1 METSRPVKTISLF
14 YRDDNPDA
22 VAWAKK
28 ISTWLKT
35 KHPRIHVVSEKPQA
49 VIVLGGDGTILA
61 AAKKYR
67 HTNAVILGLNMG
79 HVGFLASV
87 RKQEQ
92 FLPSLDQFV
101 KGNYS
106 IAKRMML
113 HASVIRDG
121 KTVFEALSLN
131 DIALQNI
138 LGIVEI
144 RVTVEGYHVQ
154 YIKGS
159 GILVST
165 ATGSTAYNLSAHGPI
180 VMPNIKCLIITEI
193 MDHNIPTPSI
203 VVKHNKRVHLRIMS
217 FRKRGLLSVS
227 KTGESVDVLLVS
239 DGETVFPLQKKD
251 EVVVRRSSRLVQF
264 AELEKNYFFKSLQ
277 EKFAFE

>member
-1 METSRPVKTISLF
+1 MKPTRPIKSISLF

-22 VAWAKK
+22 VQWAKK
-28 ISTWLKT
+28 IGTWLRA
-35 KHPRIHVVSEKPQA
+35 KHPGVRIVTEKPQA

-87 RKQEQ
+87 RKQNQ

-113 HASVIRDG
+113 HASVLREG
-121 KTVFEALSLN
+121 KTIFEALSLN

-144 RVTVEGYHVQ
+144 RVTIEGHHVQ
-154 YIKGS
+154 YIRGS
-159 GILVST
+159 GVLVST

-203 VVKHNKRVHLRIMS
+203 VVKHNKRVHLRITS

-227 KTGESVDVLLVS
+227 KTGEAVDVVLVS
-239 DGETVFPLQKKD
+239 DGETIFPLQKKD
-251 EVVVRRSSRLVQF
+251 EIIVRRSSRLVQF
-264 AELEKNYFFKSLQ
+264 AELEKNYFFRSLQ